1 MAEKVRG
8 QFIIIMTTTTT
19 ADILIVLSHFAKFGV
34 DPRADGGL

>member
-8 QFIIIMTTTTT
+8 QFIMTT
-19 ADILIVLSHFAKFGV
+19 AKILIVLSHLAEFGV

>member
-8 QFIIIMTTTTT
+8 QFIVITT
-19 ADILIVLSHFAKFGV
+19 ADILIVLSHFAEFGV

>member
-8 QFIIIMTTTTT
+8 QFVIMTTAT